1 MFIGFLKVGGHS
13 FGHSFDMSK
22 GKPQWPEAESNC
34 RPLVF
39 QTSALPTELSGL
51 KAGTTGFEPATSC
64 VTGRRKLQ
72 TLPRP
77 QSFSIHYIYLIQQI
91 DINAWVGWESNPRP

>member
-1 MFIGFLKVGGHS
+1 MFDFDSLSVKTNKVNVYCG
-13 FGHSFDMSK
+13 
-22 GKPQWPEAESNC
+22 QRQNRT

-51 KAGTTGFEPATSC
+51 EAGTTGFEPATSC

-72 TLPRP
+72 LYHAPNYSKYDST
-77 QSFSIHYIYLIQQI
+77 FLIKK
-91 DINAWVGWESNPRP
+91 N

>member
-1 MFIGFLKVGGHS
+1 MFSVLVSVLIWVRENPSGQRQNRTA
-13 FGHSFDMSK
+13 D
-22 GKPQWPEAESNC
+22 
-34 RPLVF
+34 PLFFRQVLYRL
-39 QTSALPTELSGL
+39 SYLALL
-51 KAGTTGFEPATSC
+51 AGTTGFEPATSC

-91 DINAWVGWESNPRP
+91 NINAWVGWESNPRP